1 MPFHRLLSS
10 LLVAALCLTPW
21 MAAADAADLRQK
33 LSLPEDAQVR
43 EWVGGRTI
51 VAYAVPH
58 PQDAADKEQG
68 IDYLDLTIQ
77 VVKTDTGEVVA
88 RSFVENGIVS
98 DALRFDSLAIDTADY
113 TLAPGVRA
121 FGLREKSSHVGWTS
135 ADIEAMRLFEVRG
148 AGIVEVLPAVT
159 MHSFSADRGC
169 GESHE
174 LTRTL
179 QIAKTRT
186 RGRADLVLHD
196 ALVDSTGAPGPDDTC
211 KTEETSSE
219 RRTTLRFDGKS
230 YPLPRGFY

>member
-77 VVKTDTGEVVA
+77 VVDTKTGEVVA

-98 DALRFDSLAIDTADY
+98 DAMHFDGLAIDAADY

-148 AGIVEVLPAVT
+148 AGIR
-159 MHSFSADRGC
+159 RGDPRR
-169 GESHE
+169 H
-174 LTRTL
+174 
-179 QIAKTRT
+179 A
-186 RGRADLVLHD
+186 
-196 ALVDSTGAPGPDDTC
+196 
-211 KTEETSSE
+211 E
-219 RRTTLRFDGKS
+219 RRGEQRREKAMERHAGARDVRDGENA
-230 YPLPRGFY
+230 RV